1 MSLRCL
7 ALPAVVTI
15 GWSLTVDCLAQNYTF
30 RKVVEIGAGYDAIA
44 SSPAINN
51 SGTVAFGAMNSS
63 MQQGIFS
70 IRSDGLVTPIALE
83 GGTYTG
89 IGQLLGVEVGT
100 PDINAFGQ
108 VAFFASTMVG
118 AGIFVSDGVTTV
130 PITHTTTLGIQPSHL
145 SDRLSINDLGRVAF
159 STAGSPVFAG
169 VHTGNGGA
177 ITTVDPKGNHPSIN
191 NIGSVAYSTDLG
203 SGGSNIAVVTT
214 AGRRIV
220 DVSKNQIEGSFPSIN
235 DFEEVAFRG
244 RQTGS
249 NAIGVYKGTGV
260 PVGSPQIPSVS
271 VVGDGKLPLTDPG
284 QLGKLAINDLG
295 TVVYWTSVTGT
306 GGGIFT
312 GLDPVADK
320 VIAAGDTFTAQDGS
334 GSISGTMNLVEFS
347 PNGLNDRNQIVFYAQ
362 FTKQTGGGPVN
373 SRAIFIA
380 TRLLPGDYDESGAV
394 DAADFVLWR
403 DKVGTSIVLPN
414 DTTPGSVTA
423 ADYNIWRASFGT
435 TAFVAE
441 GAVVDV
447 VPEMS
452 TGFYFAVAAM
462 SLLTMV
468 RNRMHCQVGD
478 AADRPR

>member
-1 MSLRCL
+1 MWLRSLAFL
-7 ALPAVVTI
+7 AAVHFCWVLPI
-15 GWSLTVDCLAQNYTF
+15 DSLAQNYTY
-30 RKVVEIGAGYDAIA
+30 RKIVEIGAGYDAIA

-51 SGTVAFGAMNSS
+51 SGTVAFGAKNSS

-70 IRSDGLVTPIALE
+70 IASDGLVTPIALE

-89 IGQLLGVEVGT
+89 FGQLLGVEVGT
-100 PDINAFGQ
+100 PDINNSGQ
-108 VAFFASTMVG
+108 VAFYASTMVG
-118 AGIFVSDGVTTV
+118 AGIFVSDGATTV
-130 PITHTTTLGIQPSHL
+130 PIAHTTTLGIQPNHL

-159 STAGSPVFAG
+159 STAGSPVLGG

-177 ITTVDPKGNHPSIN
+177 VTTIDLKGNNPSIN

-260 PVGSPQIPSVS
+260 PVGSPQIPPVS
-271 VVGDGKLPLTDPG
+271 VVGNGSLPLTDPG
-284 QLGKLAINDLG
+284 QLGKLAINDRG
-295 TVVYWTSVTGT
+295 TVVYWTGVSGT

-320 VIAAGDTFTAQDGS
+320 VIAAGDTFTARDGS

-347 PNGLNDRNQIVFYAQ
+347 PNGLNDRDQIVFYAQ

-380 TRLLPGDYDESGAV
+380 NRLLPGDYDESGTV

-414 DTTPGSVTA
+414 DTTPGTVTA
-423 ADYNIWRASFGT
+423 ADYNVWRAHFGE

-441 GAVVDV
+441 GAAVDA

-452 TGFYFAVAAM
+452 TGFFSAAAVLPLLAM
-462 SLLTMV
+462 FRS
-468 RNRMHCQVGD
+468 RINRQV
-478 AADRPR
+478 